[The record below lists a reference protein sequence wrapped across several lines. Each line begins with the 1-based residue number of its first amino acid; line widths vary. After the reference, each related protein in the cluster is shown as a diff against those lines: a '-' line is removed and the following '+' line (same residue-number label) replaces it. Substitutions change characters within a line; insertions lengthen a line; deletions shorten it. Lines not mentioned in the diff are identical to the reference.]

1 MLKCVKMD
9 SMVSTSISPIF
20 EGFYVIFWLYYIKN
34 IPYNEIITYLEVF
47 MKIVVDSN
55 YCVVSIEYDEKTTDS
70 NKITIDIK
78 NEVSLTEDE

>member
-9 SMVSTSISPIF
+9 SVVLRQFHLFFNVLGHILT
-20 EGFYVIFWLYYIKN
+20 LLHKN
-34 IPYNEIITYLEVF
+34 IPYNEIITYWEV

-70 NKITIDIK
+70 SKITIDIK

>member
-1 MLKCVKMD
+1 M
-9 SMVSTSISPIF
+9 
-20 EGFYVIFWLYYIKN
+20 N
-34 IPYNEIITYLEVF
+34 RITYLEVF

-78 NEVSLTEDE
+78 NEVSLTKDE